1 MCERDSKLYFL
12 KSITSCYGF
21 VLDVVAIDWLDREK
35 KKAPSMISY
44 VQVASKGMG
53 WLISS
58 CPEFSV
64 VSIPI
69 EHVIEALTILQDKV
83 RDILVVLDA
92 RVQLS
97 FSECLVGS
105 NPGRYYDSDDDDG
118 DYLRTSL
125 L

>member
-1 MCERDSKLYFL
+1 MR
-12 KSITSCYGF
+12 
-21 VLDVVAIDWLDREK
+21 
-35 KKAPSMISY
+35 
-44 VQVASKGMG
+44 
-53 WLISS
+53 WLILL

-83 RDILVVLDA
+83 GDILVALDA

-97 FSECLVGS
+97 LSERLVGS
-105 NPGRYYDSDDDDG
+105 NPRRYYDSDDDDG